1 MHCHLSHMANG
12 PEVAAAVRQ
21 RGIALLD
28 ATLAPSE
35 YPAAC
40 ERFAAAPNVR
50 VASGLHPWRI
60 EAGPAGEKT
69 AALAAA
75 QAAAH
80 EFVGEVGLDFSR
92 AHASTRAAQLCAFD
106 RIVAACAA
114 QPRAGRVVSI
124 HAVHAATEALDI
136 LERHGLPAHATCI
149 FHWFSGSGEDLNRLR
164 ALGCLVSVNECMLAT
179 RRGRAYAR
187 QLPEDALLLETDAPA
202 WLDAPCSAAE
212 LEASL
217 AHTLSLLAEIRGTST
232 QTLAPALAETSVR
245 LLRL

>member
-1 MHCHLSHMANG
+1 M
-12 PEVAAAVRQ
+12 
-21 RGIALLD
+21 
-28 ATLAPSE
+28 
-35 YPAAC
+35 
-40 ERFAAAPNVR
+40 
-50 VASGLHPWRI
+50 
-60 EAGPAGEKT
+60 
-69 AALAAA
+69 
-75 QAAAH
+75 
-80 EFVGEVGLDFSR
+80 GEVGLDFSR

-212 LEASL
+212 LEASF

>member
-1 MHCHLSHMANG
+1 MRPRRGYRLVDMHCHLSHMANG

-21 RGIALLD
+21 RGITLLD

-69 AALAAA
+69 AAWAAA

-92 AHASTRAAQLCAFD
+92 AHASTRA
-106 RIVAACAA
+106 
-114 QPRAGRVVSI
+114 GRVVSI

-136 LERHGLPAHATCI
+136 LERHSLPAHATCI

>member
-1 MHCHLSHMANG
+1 M
-12 PEVAAAVRQ
+12 
-21 RGIALLD
+21 
-28 ATLAPSE
+28 
-35 YPAAC
+35 AAC
-40 ERFAAAPNVR
+40 
-50 VASGLHPWRI
+50 
-60 EAGPAGEKT
+60 T
-69 AALAAA
+69 
-75 QAAAH
+75 
-80 EFVGEVGLDFSR
+80 
-92 AHASTRAAQLCAFD
+92 
-106 RIVAACAA
+106 A